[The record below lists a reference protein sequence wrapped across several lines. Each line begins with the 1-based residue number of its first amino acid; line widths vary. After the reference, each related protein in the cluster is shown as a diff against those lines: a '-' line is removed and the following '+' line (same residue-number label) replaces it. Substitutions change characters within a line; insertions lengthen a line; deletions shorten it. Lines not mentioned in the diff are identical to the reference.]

1 MFSRK
6 SSNKKPS
13 SPPRPTIGPT
23 KQPTAKTPSPPRP
36 QAPPRKI
43 PQQMQHFRPTKMTG
57 QLVAVKPPPRPTTGP
72 TKTPSPPRPPTGPSK
87 FPKETFLQRKNEQ
100 ATKTPSPPRPT
111 TGPSKMPTKTAEKV
125 VEKTSGG
132 VWTLFKNA
140 QQKTPPP
147 PKPTTG
153 PLVKPTTQWSTFD
166 NISLNDIRGY
176 AQQYKNKS
184 TQDIY
189 NVLIKKCSPEDAKKG
204 VCKYD
209 VEVLSRIIHSYPL
222 GSVKA
227 PGAPQVQRA
236 PNNKTPLNSE
246 QKSVDKKLND
256 LLRHITHDYDLVYK
270 AKDIPI
276 EQMLKRVNDL
286 KSRLNEFK
294 NASNNVKNTT
304 EYKQRH
310 AEYILLYKYIDT
322 NKQILLDLIN
332 LKTRSKQL
340 HKNPNN
346 TKLAKDSIQLY
357 KKMIDLN
364 NSVPVQYR
372 LLPHLD
378 LKFILECL
386 IKNQLF
392 VKDPIF
398 VNMKNQTF
406 LKK

>member
-6 SSNKKPS
+6 SSNNKKPS
-13 SPPRPTIGPT
+13 SPPRPTTGPT

-72 TKTPSPPRPPTGPSK
+72 TKQP
-87 FPKETFLQRKNEQ
+87 
-100 ATKTPSPPRPT
+100 TKTPSPPRPT
-111 TGPSKMPTKTAEKV
+111 TGPSKLPTKTAEKV

-132 VWTLFKNA
+132 GVWALFKNA

-222 GSVKA
+222 NGKKA

-236 PNNKTPLNSE
+236 PNNKTPLIPKGNLNSE

-270 AKDIPI
+270 SNDIPV

-294 NASNNVKNTT
+294 NASKDLKNTT
-304 EYKQRH
+304 AYKQRH

-332 LKTRSKQL
+332 LKTKANQL
-340 HKNPNN
+340 NKNPNN
-346 TKLAKDSIQLY
+346 NKLAKESIQLY
-357 KKMIDLN
+357 KQMIDLN

-372 LLPHLD
+372 LLPHLN

-386 IKNQLF
+386 VKNQLF

-406 LKK
+406 LAKK

>member
-1 MFSRK
+1 MFSKK
-6 SSNKKPS
+6 SSNNKKPS
-13 SPPRPTIGPT
+13 SPPRPTTGPT
-23 KQPTAKTPSPPRP
+23 KQPAAKTPSPPRP

-72 TKTPSPPRPPTGPSK
+72 SK
-87 FPKETFLQRKNEQ
+87 QP
-100 ATKTPSPPRPT
+100 TKTPSPPRPT
-111 TGPSKMPTKTAEKV
+111 TGPGKMPTKTAQNV
-125 VEKTSGG
+125 VAKTSGG
-132 VWTLFKNA
+132 SGVWNLFKKAENR
-140 QQKTPPP
+140 TPPP

-166 NISLNDIRGY
+166 NISLNEIRGY

-189 NVLIKKCSPEDAKKG
+189 NVLIKKCNPKDAKKG

-222 GSVKA
+222 GKA
-227 PGAPQVQRA
+227 PDAPQIQRA

-270 AKDIPI
+270 ASDIPV

-294 NASNNVKNTT
+294 NASNTVKNTT
-304 EYKQRH
+304 AYKQRH

-322 NKQILLDLIN
+322 NKQILLDLMN
-332 LKTRSKQL
+332 LKTRAKQL
-340 HKNPNN
+340 NKNPND
-346 TKLAKDSIQLY
+346 TKLAKDSIQRY
-357 KKMIDLN
+357 KKIIDLN

-372 LLPHLD
+372 LLPHLN

-386 IKNQLF
+386 VKNKLF
-392 VKDPIF
+392 VNDPVF